1 MNQHAN
7 KRIVLI
13 LFLVKYSK
21 FMNEEGK
28 DTTVSYFHS
37 YVLVIVNNVD
47 LYARTRRGNRG
58 MT

>member
-47 LYARTRRGNRG
+47 LYARTR
-58 MT
+58 